1 MVGFLVCGALDE
13 NVPGLDVT
21 VNQAPPM
28 GGVERSPNLAD
39 QRERLS
45 ERNPAL
51 AIQKGAKIG
60 TLNEAHRNIEKIL
73 AGASVVNRDD
83 VRVVE

>member
-1 MVGFLVCGALDE
+1 
-13 NVPGLDVT
+13 
-21 VNQAPPM
+21 M

-45 ERNPAL
+45 EQNPAL

-60 TLNEAHRNIEKIL
+60 TLDEAHRNIEKIL
-73 AGASVVNRDD
+73 AGPAS
-83 VRVVE
+83 